1 MRRPFFVWVGDVFCG
16 LSAYVLSR
24 WVWQKHGDGVF
35 ANLPQELATFAGAY
49 VLLKLVFKS
58 MGAARTRRHEAKT
71 ARRLLERAAG
81 RTP

>member
-1 MRRPFFVWVGDVFCG
+1 MRRTFFGWVGDVFCG

-35 ANLPQELATFAGAY
+35 ANLLHELATFAGAF
-49 VLLKLVFKS
+49 VLLKLIFKA
-58 MGAARTRRHEAKT
+58 MGAARARRYEAKT
-71 ARRLLERAAG
+71 ARRLLEKAAG